1 MTGMY
6 MSHPVFAEKP
16 FLQGS
21 ARGERWR
28 KLCTKK
34 GSAFQ
39 GLLLKMRPSPALSD
53 GTASAADRK
62 WGLRAGARGWA
73 KRPEVAFLYLVTPCP
88 ARPAPF
94 ASFASRSRVLK
105 DALLHMLAVH
115 FTVCPAVMAPRLV
128 PRERLV

>member
-16 FLQGS
+16 FLSGLC
-21 ARGERWR
+21 ERR
-28 KLCTKK
+28 KMAKALYKE
-34 GSAFQ
+34 GQRISGFAFE
-39 GLLLKMRPSPALSD
+39 D
-53 GTASAADRK
+53 AAQPRAERRD
-62 WGLRAGARGWA
+62 GLRGRPKMGTQGWGPGLGEA
-73 KRPEVAFLYLVTPCP
+73 PYLVTPCP